1 MLLKALIAPA
11 INEHGN
17 WNTIIDR
24 SLKIHN
30 QQHDHSFLII
40 QTHHHYNNSTTHCT
54 MRPRHADPTWR
65 NKTQVDATVAAM
77 LASRGY
83 LRQYKRT
90 TEVNNHKKKAGSWP
104 WYWQKDKRQRS
115 RCTIMTTTE
124 RLTRTTKKHN
134 AETTQWRR
142 INKKPDPSHEKTT
155 KKKREKWKQKR
166 NTELPWIVNE
176 QNDNQKRSA
185 RSHRTQAAGGQKRH
199 HRWAIWASIPI
210 TIDNLIKGRLITGR
224 DANPETE

>member
-1 MLLKALIAPA
+1 MPCHAAHRAADSPRCVQRARCARCAPTGRIGRLSSHLFCDFCTKQMTQTGLILLKALIARA

-104 WYWQKDKRQRS
+104 W
-115 RCTIMTTTE
+115 
-124 RLTRTTKKHN
+124 
-134 AETTQWRR
+134 
-142 INKKPDPSHEKTT
+142 
-155 KKKREKWKQKR
+155 
-166 NTELPWIVNE
+166 
-176 QNDNQKRSA
+176 
-185 RSHRTQAAGGQKRH
+185 
-199 HRWAIWASIPI
+199 
-210 TIDNLIKGRLITGR
+210 
-224 DANPETE
+224 